1 MQKIKGSRDS
11 KLEVNQVKLPDVE
24 KYLDKHM
31 VFYKMFNGDLSNLSL
46 NVKCL
51 VFVITQICFIPYGL
65 ALNHCETGSSFN
77 TDSL

>member
-1 MQKIKGSRDS
+1 MQKIKGSRNY
-11 KLEVNQVKLPDVE
+11 KLGANQVKLPEVE
-24 KYLDKHM
+24 KYLDEHM
-31 VFYKMFNGDLSNLSL
+31 VFYKMFNRDLSKLSL

-51 VFVITQICFIPYGL
+51 VSVITQICLIPYGL

>member
-11 KLEVNQVKLPDVE
+11 KLEVNQVKLPEVE

-31 VFYKMFNGDLSNLSL
+31 VFYKMFNGDLRKLSL
-46 NVKCL
+46 NIKCL
-51 VFVITQICFIPYGL
+51 AFVITQICLIPYGL
-65 ALNHCETGSSFN
+65 ALNHCETCSSFN